1 MLLAQV
7 GQNKTLFAMMSLIV
21 LNYNSPLRSDSDG
34 KGYRDFKMLLFAA
47 RRSGL
52 LVVNAVVNFGFLQ
65 PVDDPL

>member
-1 MLLAQV
+1 
-7 GQNKTLFAMMSLIV
+7 MMSLIV

-34 KGYRDFKMLLFAA
+34 KGYGDFKMLLFAA

-52 LVVNAVVNFGFLQ
+52 LVVNAVVNFGFLK